1 MPIFKKDPTLEE
13 LENEKESLE
22 IEEEN
27 WRHKAQIARLKK
39 QIDAQGGKGLWGKIV
54 GDSKGDSAISKAWK
68 WLRAH

>member
-1 MPIFKKDPTLEE
+1 MHIFKKDPTLEE